1 MIKAVLFDLDG
12 TLVDSLYDLM
22 DAVNYTL
29 NLFGYPT
36 HSAEEYR
43 MYIGD
48 GMKKLV
54 ERALPEEKRSEEHI
68 EECKR
73 IFLEHY
79 SSHCADKTYAYS
91 GIMDVLKELKEN
103 GIKIAVVTNKAQE
116 MADLVVGKIFGN
128 DFDLVLGQRV
138 GVPCKPNPEMAYIA
152 MKQLG
157 FTEGECAFVGD
168 SGNDIITAVNSGCM
182 PIGVLWGYRDEN
194 ELLECG
200 AQRIADTPHKLVSL
214 LIEK

>member
-1 MIKAVLFDLDG
+1 
-12 TLVDSLYDLM
+12 
-22 DAVNYTL
+22 
-29 NLFGYPT
+29 
-36 HSAEEYR
+36 
-43 MYIGD
+43 
-48 GMKKLV
+48 
-54 ERALPEEKRSEEHI
+54 
-68 EECKR
+68 
-73 IFLEHY
+73 
-79 SSHCADKTYAYS
+79 
-91 GIMDVLKELKEN
+91 MDVLKELKEN